1 LTAYADLHL
10 HTTRSDGNLSPS
22 ELIELVKKTSLQI
35 VSITDHDSTDGI
47 EEAIQAGSDA
57 PNLQIIPGIELGTDI
72 PGTEVHILGHWID
85 PTDATLQEHL
95 KEFRTGRETRARQ
108 TVEKLATFGINV
120 DIDRV
125 FEIAKGAVGRPHI
138 AQAMVE
144 NGYITY
150 PQQAFEKYLGKNG
163 LAYVS
168 RNAFS
173 LFEAIALIINAKGVA
188 TLAHP
193 RETKNVDSLLPDMV
207 EAGLGGIEIYYKEY
221 SQSDKARFLALAD
234 RYNLIALGG
243 TDYHAFGTPGEIIP
257 GTVGPP
263 QSEVEKLKR
272 LSLLTRK

>member
-10 HTTRSDGNLSPS
+10 HTTKSDGNLSPS
-22 ELIELVKKTSLQI
+22 ELIQLIKKTSLQV

-47 EEAIQAGSDA
+47 DEAVQAGLDA

-72 PGTEVHILGHWID
+72 PGTDIHILGHWID
-85 PTDATLQEHL
+85 PKDVTLQNHL
-95 KEFRTGRETRARQ
+95 KDFRTGRETRARR
-108 TVEKLATFGINV
+108 TVEKLATLGIDI

-125 FEIAKGAVGRPHI
+125 FEIAQGAVGRPHI
-138 AQAMVE
+138 AQVMVE
-144 NGYITY
+144 KGYITY

-163 LAYVS
+163 LAYIS
-168 RNAFS
+168 RNVLS
-173 LFEAIALIINAKGVA
+173 PVEAITLITNAKGIA

-193 RETKNVDSLLPDMV
+193 REAENVESLLPNMV
-207 EAGLGGIEIYYKEY
+207 NAGLAGIEIHYKGY
-221 SQSDKARFLALAD
+221 SQSDKSRFRALAD
-234 RYNLIALGG
+234 QYNLIALGG

-263 QSEVEKLKR
+263 KNEVEKLKQ